1 MPLLLLSLVVSA
13 RAFESEPVDVLLQ
26 DESDLFT
33 NVEVSTGFIPSGSP
47 LQVEFRIEANGGAAV
62 EMEGEGS
69 LWWPEALTLD
79 FTGKP
84 GSGIYLL
91 DASIDAVATV
101 RVDLWGTYTDEFEI
115 DRRSIYMDGATFF
128 DPFVLD
134 GAADDRVEV
143 VDTAAGTELL
153 NYSYTLF
160 GVVEFQFTAD
170 MTPTFTAGFEGVQWA
185 ANEGT
190 ILSEGAPVTL
200 EPERSPDYLVESVFT
215 ALWDARFDLVFTPT
229 ISACAPVFGC
239 EDLFSFDIPLELLSD
254 SFQQDFPP
262 ALYAFALPLLEPGLS
277 AGDLGTIEPGAIA
290 NLEVPLGNVGNLAVY
305 GDATIEGTGDFTVYP
320 TQFNAN
326 PGTTDGL
333 MITFAPTAEGAQTAT
348 LVLTSNDP
356 SMPTLTI
363 PLTGNAEAP
372 VNPDDDVP
380 GLDKIVVTEE
390 IGGCGCDT
398 PGSPATGALG
408 LLATAALLARRRRA

>member
-1 MPLLLLSLVVSA
+1 MLILVSSA
-13 RAFESEPVDVLLQ
+13 LAFESEPVDVLLQ
-26 DESDLFT
+26 DQSELFT
-33 NVEVSTGFIPSGSP
+33 NVEVSTGFVPSGSP
-47 LQVEFRIEANGGAAV
+47 LQVEFRIEANGGAGV

-101 RVDLWGTYTDEFEI
+101 RVDLWGTYTDDFEV

-128 DPFVLD
+128 DPFVMD
-134 GAADDRVEV
+134 GAVDDRVEV
-143 VDTAAGTELL
+143 IDSAAGTELL
-153 NYSYTLF
+153 NYAFDIFL
-160 GVVEFQFTAD
+160 GVSLQFTAD

-185 ANEGT
+185 VNEGT
-190 ILSEGAPVTL
+190 ILAEGAPATMA
-200 EPERSPDYLVESVFT
+200 PERAPDYLVESVFT
-215 ALWDARFDLVFTPT
+215 ALWDARFDLIFTPT
-229 ISACAPVFGC
+229 ISVCAPVYGC
-239 EDLFSFDIPLELLSD
+239 FDVLTFDIPLELLSD
-254 SFQQDFPP
+254 SFEQDFPP
-262 ALYAFALPLLEPGLS
+262 ALYTFPLPLLEPGLS
-277 AGDLGTIEPGAIA
+277 AGDLGTILPGTIS
-290 NLEVPLGNVGNLAVY
+290 NLEVPLTNVGNLPVF
-305 GDATIEGTGDFTVYP
+305 GDATIEGDGEFSVYP

-333 MITFAPTAEGAQTAT
+333 VITFAPTVDGPQTAT

-356 SMPTLTI
+356 SIPMLTI
-363 PLTGNAEAP
+363 PLTGNAETPA
-372 VNPDDDVP
+372 NPGEDDVP
-380 GLDKIVVTEE
+380 GEEQVVVTEE

-408 LLATAALLARRRRA
+408 ALAAAALLVRRRRA

>member
-1 MPLLLLSLVVSA
+1 MLILVASA
-13 RAFESEPVDVLLQ
+13 YAFESEPVDVLLR
-26 DESDLFT
+26 DEADLFT

-47 LQVEFRIEANGGAAV
+47 LQVEFRIEANGGAGV

-79 FTGKP
+79 FTGEP

-115 DRRSIYMDGATFF
+115 DRRSIFMDGATFF
-128 DPFVLD
+128 DPFVMD

-153 NYSYTLF
+153 NYSYQLF
-160 GVVEFQFTAD
+160 GVVDFQFTAD

-185 ANEGT
+185 VNEGT
-190 ILSEGAPVTL
+190 ILTEGAPATM
-200 EPERSPDYLVESVFT
+200 EPERAPDYLVASVFT
-215 ALWDARFDLVFTPT
+215 AMWDARFDLVFTPT

-254 SFQQDFPP
+254 SFQQDFEP
-262 ALYAFALPLLEPGLS
+262 AVYSFPLPLLEPGLS
-277 AGDLGTIEPGAIA
+277 SGDLGTIAPGTLA
-290 NLEVPLGNVGNLAVY
+290 NLEVPLANVGNLPVY
-305 GDATIEGTGDFTVYP
+305 GDATIEGSGEFTVYP

-333 MITFAPTAEGAQTAT
+333 VITFAPTVEGPQTAT

-356 SMPTLTI
+356 SIPSMTI
-363 PLTGNAEAP
+363 PLTGNAESAE
-372 VNPDDDVP
+372 NPDDEDVL
-380 GLDKIVVTEE
+380 GEDEVIVTEE

-398 PGSPATGALG
+398 PGSPVTGALG
-408 LLATAALLARRRRA
+408 AIAAVALLARRRRA